1 LPTPPTGYTSR
12 NNIRLTKD
20 SSVWAVIS
28 DTFTGFR
35 RTFAA
40 GMKSESNNTMKD
52 LYHRW
57 VPSHLRFLLVV
68 HLILLAMYSL
78 FRYVTLMYN
87 RPSYFFQMDRTLSVR
102 EAFKIGLWFDIT
114 VASYA
119 LLLPYLLLT
128 LAYIWPREHRRLF
141 AFTRFYCGTVIL
153 VSLIICAAD
162 VPYFNFFNSRLTT
175 AAVHWK
181 NNVQVAKYIVS
192 EVKYYPFILICA
204 FCIWGVGRLMRKI
217 WHGTWTIASTYSHK
231 NRLITTSVASVLM
244 LCGLWGG
251 ATPKTPDLKRATFS
265 NDGFINQLT
274 LNPVHTWF
282 DSYFAFDIHLTNI
295 EKAISVVEES
305 LGIKKAF
312 EASPIAREHVFQ
324 QPERQMNVVLVLMES
339 MSASRMGVFGNP
351 KNLTPHL
358 DSLARTSIFFD
369 NCFSNGI
376 HTNAG
381 LYSSIYGMPI
391 TMMQHPMNNGRSEFL
406 DFTGLPV
413 TLREKGYT
421 TEFFCTHPKTF
432 DNLDVF
438 LQKNGYDHISDLADY
453 PPEKIANSWG
463 VGDETLFEH
472 AFETMDKLAAD
483 PAGKPFFSTILT
495 ITTHP
500 PFIIPAFSKF
510 KPRSTDPVEITYEYT
525 DWAIHNF
532 IESCAQKPWYNNTV
546 FVFVGDHGVN
556 IPGPYDVPLSYNHVP
571 LIIHAPG
578 LFNKPE
584 VRHQLANQT
593 DIFPT
598 IMGLV
603 RQDYVQNTLGYD
615 LFQEQRPFSFFSQD
629 HKMGIVND
637 RFLYVARKSGKETL
651 IDYRSGSYE
660 DISHL
665 YPDFACSN
673 LQVSQWMIE
682 NDKVGM
688 VSAKSAVRSTK

>member
-1 LPTPPTGYTSR
+1 
-12 NNIRLTKD
+12 
-20 SSVWAVIS
+20 
-28 DTFTGFR
+28 
-35 RTFAA
+35 
-40 GMKSESNNTMKD
+40 MKD
-52 LYHRW
+52 LYRRW

-68 HLILLAMYSL
+68 HLILLVMYSL
-78 FRYVTLMYN
+78 FRYVTLIYN
-87 RPSYFFQMDRTLSVR
+87 RPSYFFQMDRTLTVR
-102 EAFKIGLWFDIT
+102 QAFKIGLWFDIT

-128 LAYIWPREHRRLF
+128 IAYIWPREHRRLF
-141 AFTRFYCGTVIL
+141 AFTRFYCGAIIL

-181 NNVQVAKYIVS
+181 NNVQVAKYILS

-204 FCIWGVGRLMRKI
+204 FCIWGIGRLIRKI
-217 WHGTWTIASTYSHK
+217 WHGSWKHATPATH
-231 NRLITTSVASVLM
+231 NRLVPTAIASVLM
-244 LCGLWGG
+244 LGGLWGG

-282 DSYFAFDIHLTNI
+282 DSYFAFDIHLTGI
-295 EKAISVVEES
+295 EKAFSEVQEG
-305 LGIKKAF
+305 LGITKVI
-312 EASPIAREHVFQ
+312 EDRSPIAREHDFQ
-324 QPERQMNVVLVLMES
+324 QPARRMNVVLVLMES
-339 MSASRMGVFGNP
+339 MSADRMGIFGNP
-351 KNLTPHL
+351 KNLTPNL
-358 DSLARTSIFFD
+358 DSLARKSIFFD

-391 TMMQHPMNNGRSEFL
+391 IMMQHPMNNGRSEYL
-406 DFTGLPV
+406 DFTGLPM
-413 TLREKGYT
+413 TLKEKGYS

-438 LQKNGYDHISDLADY
+438 LQKNGYDRISDLADY
-453 PPEKIANSWG
+453 PTDKIANSWG

-472 AFETMDKLAAD
+472 ALETMDSLATV
-483 PAGKPFFSTILT
+483 PNGKPFFSTLLT

-500 PFIIPAFSKF
+500 PFILPAFTKF
-510 KPRSTDPVEITYEYT
+510 KPRSTDPIEITYEYT
-525 DWAIHNF
+525 DWAIRNF
-532 IESCAQKPWYNNTV
+532 MDACAQKSWYDNTI

-571 LIIHAPG
+571 LIIHAPS
-578 LFNKPE
+578 LFSKPE
-584 VRHQLANQT
+584 IRHQLANQT

-598 IMGLV
+598 VMGLIGE
-603 RQDYVQNTLGYD
+603 DYVQNTLGFD
-615 LFQEQRPFSFFSQD
+615 LFRERRPFAFFSQD
-629 HKMGIVND
+629 HKMGVLNE

-651 IDYRSGSYE
+651 IDYRGGSLE

-665 YPDFACSN
+665 YPALVDSMRHFGCAN

-682 NDKVGM
+682 NDKV
-688 VSAKSAVRSTK
+688 K

>member
-1 LPTPPTGYTSR
+1 MRP
-12 NNIRLTKD
+12 D
-20 SSVWAVIS
+20 SSLNI
-28 DTFTGFR
+28 
-35 RTFAA
+35 
-40 GMKSESNNTMKD
+40 NTMKD
-52 LYHRW
+52 LYRRW
-57 VPSHLRFLLVV
+57 VPSHLRFLVVV
-68 HLILLAMYSL
+68 HFILLALYSL
-78 FRYVTLMYN
+78 FRYITLLYN
-87 RPSYFFQMDRTLSVR
+87 RPSYFFQVDRTLSVR

-128 LAYIWPREHRRLF
+128 LAFIWPREHRRLF
-141 AFTRFYCGTVIL
+141 AFIRFYCGAVVLI
-153 VSLIICAAD
+153 SLIICATD

-181 NNVQVAKYIVS
+181 NNLQVAKYILS
-192 EVKYYPFILICA
+192 EVKYYPFILVCA
-204 FCIWGVGRLMRKI
+204 FCIWGTGRLMRNI
-217 WHGTWTIASTYSHK
+217 WKRTWAPSTPASRNYRVIA
-231 NRLITTSVASVLM
+231 TSLASLLM

-251 ATPKTPDLKRATFS
+251 ATPKTPDMKRATFS

-282 DSYFAFDIHLTNI
+282 DSYFDFDIHVAKLD
-295 EKAISVVEES
+295 KAIARVQAQ
-305 LGIKKAF
+305 LGIRNASGM
-312 EASPIAREHVFQ
+312 SPIAREHHFQ
-324 QPERQMNVVLVLMES
+324 SAAKPMNVVLVLVES
-339 MSASRMGVFGNP
+339 MSADRMGIFGNP
-351 KNLTPHL
+351 KNLTPGL
-358 DSLARTSIFFD
+358 DSLARNSVFFD

-391 TMMQHPMNNGRSEFL
+391 IMMEHPMNNGRSEYL

-413 TLREKGYT
+413 TLREKGYV

-453 PPEKIANSWG
+453 PPEKVANSWG
-463 VGDETLFEH
+463 VGDETLFDH
-472 AFETMDKLAAD
+472 ALVTMDKLASD
-483 PAGKPFFSTILT
+483 PSGKPFFSTILT

-500 PFIIPAFSKF
+500 PFILPAFTKF
-510 KPRSTDPVEITYEYT
+510 KPRSTDPIEITYEYT
-525 DWAIHNF
+525 DWAITNF
-532 IESCAQKPWYNNTV
+532 MDSCSRKPWYNNTV

-556 IPGPYDVPLSYNHVP
+556 IRGQYDVPLSYNHVP

-578 LFNKPE
+578 LFEKPE

-598 IMGLV
+598 IMGLIQ
-603 RQDYVQNTLGYD
+603 QDYTQNTLGFD
-615 LFQEQRPFSFFSQD
+615 LFKEKRPFAFFSQD
-629 HKMGIVND
+629 HKMGVVNE

-651 IDYRSGSYE
+651 IDYRSGSTE

-665 YPDFACSN
+665 YPALVDSMKNYACSN
-673 LQVSQWMIE
+673 LQVAQWMI
-682 NDKVGM
+682 DTGKVRGTKRP
-688 VSAKSAVRSTK
+688 AK

>member
-1 LPTPPTGYTSR
+1 
-12 NNIRLTKD
+12 
-20 SSVWAVIS
+20 
-28 DTFTGFR
+28 
-35 RTFAA
+35 
-40 GMKSESNNTMKD
+40 MKD
-52 LYHRW
+52 LYRRW
-57 VPSHLRFLLVV
+57 VPAHLRFLVVV
-68 HLILLAMYSL
+68 HLILLSLFSL
-78 FRYVTLMYN
+78 FRYVTLLYN
-87 RPSYFFQMDRTLSVR
+87 RPSYFFQVDRTLTVR

-141 AFTRFYCGTVIL
+141 AFTRFYCGAVIL

-181 NNVQVAKYIVS
+181 NNLQVAKYIIS

-204 FCIWGVGRLMRKI
+204 FCIWGTGRLMRRI
-217 WHGTWTIASTYSHK
+217 WHRTWSQSSHTPN
-231 NRLITTSVASVLM
+231 NRMLATSLASVLM

-251 ATPKTPDLKRATFS
+251 ATPKTPDMKRATFS

-282 DSYFAFDIHLTNI
+282 DSYFDFDIHVDNI
-295 EKAISVVEES
+295 DRVIAKVQFE
-305 LGIKKAF
+305 LGITKTLPS
-312 EASPIAREHVFQ
+312 SPIARAHHYPQ
-324 QPERQMNVVLVLMES
+324 AAKPMNVVLVLMES
-339 MSASRMGVFGNP
+339 MSANRMGIFGNP
-351 KNLTPHL
+351 KNLTPGL
-358 DSLARTSIFFD
+358 DSLARNSVFFD
-369 NCFSNGI
+369 NCYSNGI

-381 LYSSIYGMPI
+381 LYSSIYSMPI
-391 TMMQHPMNNGRSEFL
+391 IMMQHPMNNGRSEFL
-406 DFTGLPV
+406 EFTGLPI
-413 TLREKGYT
+413 TLRDEGYL

-453 PPEKIANSWG
+453 PPEKVANSWG
-463 VGDETLFEH
+463 VGDETLLEY
-472 AFETMDKLAAD
+472 ALENMDSLASD
-483 PAGKPFFSTILT
+483 PSGKPFFSTILT

-500 PFIIPAFSKF
+500 PFTLPAFTKF
-510 KPRSTDPVEITYEYT
+510 KPRSTDPIEITYEYS
-525 DWAIHNF
+525 DWAIKNF
-532 IESCAQKPWYNNTV
+532 MDSCALKPWYNNTI

-598 IMGLV
+598 VMGLV

-615 LFQEQRPFSFFSQD
+615 LFQEKRPFAFFSQD
-629 HKMGIVND
+629 HKMGVLND

-651 IDYRSGSYE
+651 IDYRSGSVE

-665 YPDFACSN
+665 YPALVDSMKNYACSN

-682 NDKVGM
+682 NHKTGK
-688 VSAKSAVRSTK
+688 ATK